1 MAARGNRLLL
11 GGVRLYN
18 ARPLKIQLKGVYRP
32 DPANPRTPAW
42 QLPAAYEA
50 KRFGR
55 HGEASGVDPAQ
66 LWPTPEKLQEM
77 EAEERAWL
85 PSLRDMQESLEAK
98 EREAE
103 AKRRQREEIIAA
115 KMAKMPQMIED
126 WQREKQQCKLKEQ
139 QEKER
144 RRLLLAEARE
154 QFGYHL
160 DHHSPEFQEMVV
172 EREKIKR
179 MEQKEEKKRMR
190 GVLARKA
197 MESKTLAS
205 SPDNEKE
212 MAEPKDT

>member
-1 MAARGNRLLL
+1 MAARGSRVLL

-18 ARPLKIQLKGVYRP
+18 AKPLKLQLRGVYRL
-32 DPANPRTPAW
+32 DSANPRTPAW
-42 QLPAAYEA
+42 QLTAVYEA

-77 EAEERAWL
+77 EAEERAWY
-85 PSLRDMQESLEAK
+85 PSLKEMQQSLEAK

-103 AKRRQREEIIAA
+103 AKQRQREEIIAA

-126 WQREKQQCKLKEQ
+126 WQREKQQRKLKEH

-160 DHHSPEFQEMVV
+160 DHHSPEFQEMVM
-172 EREKIKR
+172 EREKIRR
-179 MEQKEEKKRMR
+179 MEQKEERKRMR
-190 GVLARKA
+190 GALAKKA
-197 MESKTLAS
+197 MESKTVAS
-205 SPDNEKE
+205 SLDDEKE
-212 MAEPKDT
+212 MGEERDT

>member
-1 MAARGNRLLL
+1 MAARGSRLLL

-42 QLPAAYEA
+42 QLTAAYEA

-55 HGEASGVDPAQ
+55 HGEASGIDPAQ

-115 KMAKMPQMIED
+115 KMARMPQMIED
-126 WQREKQQCKLKEQ
+126 WQREKQQRKLKEQ